1 MASLKD
7 VQDTAARARHIIK
20 YIEGYELRESEEEW
34 LERLEAA
41 LDRQGT
47 LLDRQ
52 MEVLEEIYREA
63 SSR

>member
-34 LERLEAA
+34 LERIEAA

-47 LLDRQ
+47 
-52 MEVLEEIYREA
+52 
-63 SSR
+63 